1 MTRIGDRERISLI
14 VICGPTASGK
24 TSLAIDLA
32 ESFGAEIIS
41 ADSRQVYRGMD
52 IGTAKATAEERLR
65 VPHHLIDMVD
75 PDRNFTAADF
85 VGLAR
90 KTIVEIDARGHLPM
104 LVGGTGLYIRA
115 LTEGLLPAPGAD
127 KELRDRLLARE
138 SMEGEGTLHR
148 HLKEIDPVLAAR
160 LHPRDRIRIIR
171 AIEVFSLT
179 GRRLSELQEAHAFAE
194 HPYRVLSLGL
204 APHRDDLYYAIDIR
218 VEAMMA
224 AGLLD
229 EVRALLARGYSSHLK
244 AMRTIGYRE
253 CLQHLEGELSLDETV
268 AHIQQAS
275 RRYAKRQL
283 TWFRKDKSII
293 WVDSLRESDKIQAL
307 IDNFIVQH

>member
-1 MTRIGDRERISLI
+1 MARTGDGERIPLI

-24 TSLAIDLA
+24 TSLALDLA
-32 ESFGAEIIS
+32 ESFAAEIIS

-52 IGTAKATAEERLR
+52 IGTAKATAEERRR
-65 VPHHLIDMVD
+65 VPHHLIDVAD
-75 PDRNFTAADF
+75 PDQDFTTADF
-85 VGLAR
+85 IRLAR
-90 KTIVEIDARGHLPM
+90 KAIGEIDARGRLPM
-104 LVGGTGLYIRA
+104 VVGGTGLYIRT
-115 LTEGLLPAPGAD
+115 LTEGLLPGPGAD
-127 KELRDRLLARE
+127 KELRNRLLARE
-138 SMEGEGTLHR
+138 ALEGEGTLHR
-148 HLKEIDPVLAAR
+148 RLKEIDPVLAAR
-160 LHPRDRIRIIR
+160 LSPRDRVRIVR
-171 AIEVFSLT
+171 ALEVFANT
-179 GRRLSELQEAHAFAE
+179 GRRLSELQEEHAFGE
-194 HPYRVLSLGL
+194 HPYCVLSFGL
-204 APHRDDLYYAIDIR
+204 APRREELYRAIDLR

-229 EVRALLARGYSSHLK
+229 ETRALVARGYGADLK

-253 CLQHLEGELSLDETV
+253 CLQHLAGEMSLDQAV

-293 WVDSLRESDKIQAL
+293 WVDSLRESDRIQAL

>member
-1 MTRIGDRERISLI
+1 MTRTGDGKRIPLI

-32 ESFGAEIIS
+32 ESFAAEIIS

-65 VPHHLIDMVD
+65 VPHHLIDVVD

-85 VGLAR
+85 VRIAR

-127 KELRDRLLARE
+127 KELRDRLLAQE
-138 SMEGEGTLHR
+138 SIEGEGSLHR
-148 HLKEIDPVLAAR
+148 RLQEIDPVMAAR

-179 GRRLSELQEAHAFAE
+179 DRRLSDLQEEHAFAD
-194 HPYRVLSLGL
+194 HPYRVLALGL
-204 APHRDDLYYAIDIR
+204 AIERDDLYRAIDLR
-218 VEAMMA
+218 VEAMMT

-229 EVRALLARGYSSHLK
+229 EVRALLAQGYSPHLK

-253 CLQHLEGELSLDETV
+253 CLQHLEGELSLDEAV
-268 AHIQQAS
+268 AQIQQAS
-275 RRYAKRQL
+275 RRYSKRQL
-283 TWFRKDKSII
+283 TWFHKDKSII

>member
-1 MTRIGDRERISLI
+1 MARTGDGERIPLI
-14 VICGPTASGK
+14 LICGPTASGK
-24 TSLAIDLA
+24 TSLALDLA
-32 ESFGAEIIS
+32 ETFAAEIIS

-65 VPHHLIDMVD
+65 VPHHLIDIVD

-85 VGLAR
+85 NRLAR
-90 KTIVEIDARGHLPM
+90 KAIVEIHARDHLPM
-104 LVGGTGLYIRA
+104 VVGGTGLYIRT

-127 KELRDRLLARE
+127 RELRSQLLAQE
-138 SMEGEGTLHR
+138 SCEGEGTLHR
-148 HLKEIDPVLAAR
+148 RLQEVDPVMAAR
-160 LHPRDRIRIIR
+160 LPARDLVRIIR
-171 AIEVFSLT
+171 ALEVFFLT
-179 GRRLSELQEAHAFAE
+179 GRRLSELQEEHAFGDK
-194 HPYRVLSLGL
+194 PYRVLTLGL
-204 APHRDDLYYAIDIR
+204 APPREDLYHAIDIR
-218 VEAMMA
+218 VESMMA

-229 EVRALLARGYSSHLK
+229 EVRILLKKGYGHHLK

-253 CLQHLEGELSLDETV
+253 CLQHLEGELNLDEAV

-283 TWFRKDKSII
+283 TWFRRDKSII
-293 WVDSLRESDKIQAL
+293 WVDSLRESDKIQSL